1 MQVKKDY
8 LLVYSSPAYNCLL
21 WQSLE
26 PEAMIAFAYE
36 GQDSNSN
43 QNDDPSLNSDPEKD
57 SLNKRPSMH
66 LLSNCSEEKIRKMCE
81 LMPKNEQFHYK
92 AKCFELEF

>member
-1 MQVKKDY
+1 MKVKKDY

-36 GQDSNSN
+36 GQNSRSNH
-43 QNDDPSLNSDPEKD
+43 NDEPNLNPDTEEA

-66 LLSNCSEEKIRKMCE
+66 LLSNCSEEKIRMMCE
-81 LMPKNEQFHYK
+81 LMPVEKQFHYK
-92 AKCFELEF
+92 AECFELEF